1 MLVVDP
7 PRRVLNPPCTHNTPD
22 RISTEINYVAGHFRR
37 RVELNIRVVPLI
49 ICFGRDHQAILG
61 Y

>member
-37 RVELNIRVVPLI
+37 RVELNIRVVPSQPI
-49 ICFGRDHQAILG
+49 QPSQPNQP
-61 Y
+61 